1 MRINENGISMKN
13 WIPTTISI
21 VAIGFALVAIAR
33 VSPIQGDMD
42 FDYYGAIIGVLA
54 FLVTLLMGYQI
65 YTVINVKE
73 ELKEVRKARE
83 DINKKLE
90 AKVQLSKEYRDELS
104 QAAPIIMAIASQ
116 QRDIVESAAF
126 NTYKKSKPEQ
136 FAREI
141 ATSTIVSMFTDYAN
155 VKDEHERHKRLNEIS
170 SNIQYDEAVEFFT
183 DYAKKE
189 DKEENDCVETL
200 MLELL
205 GILAEKKNEG
215 DKN

>member
-1 MRINENGISMKN
+1 MKN
-13 WIPTTISI
+13 WIPTTLSI
-21 VAIGFALVAIAR
+21 VAIGLAIIAIAK
-33 VSPIQGDMD
+33 VSPVRGELN

-83 DINKKLE
+83 DFDDKLE
-90 AKVQLSKEYRDELS
+90 AKAQLLSKEYRDELS

-126 NTYKKSKPEQ
+126 NTYKKSKPEH

-141 ATSTIVSMFTDYAN
+141 ASSTIVSMFTDYVN
-155 VKDEHERHKRLNEIS
+155 VKDENERYKRLNEIG

-183 DYAKKE
+183 DYAKKK
-189 DKEENDCVETL
+189 DKVENDCVESL

-205 GILAEKKNEG
+205 GILADKKNEG
-215 DKN
+215 DKE